1 MYTNLSLLMK
11 FTLLILILLLTQ
23 GITKAQNY
31 NIPTT
36 PLLTFLYNSKGDI
49 GNISNTEYLNL
60 FTPEIEIEKPDF
72 RLIKNENGLFA
83 FIDGTGRVYKAT
95 NLKNN
100 SITFTRIDSTKFYGN
115 NFNSIKFSYK
125 KNIYSLGGYGFWHKH
140 GQLTYFKE
148 GFEWFIIK
156 LKKEYEWDNYLFN
169 YQFKEGFIYS
179 VIRNKPNQELE
190 VVEKIIPYA
199 ISLNIRDHSLK
210 KLGPIS
216 KKIDLQNVTFKIDIP
231 SLKGMLIASESGYLL
246 LNFIN
251 NKIYKLTN
259 INKINILESKAGS
272 RMQNTFEYKGSI
284 YYNKY
289 PNETLFNLKLEMSD
303 FKEESYP
310 LYDQFRDDNF
320 SSSFIYVLFS
330 SIIILIILFIYKKYR
345 PSYRKLDIDKKNI
358 ENVVK
363 SLISSSNNF
372 NDFETTIILK
382 IIEKSKKRE
391 YCTVYEINELLGI
404 KNKSMEIQKR
414 VRTEFINRINYKFN
428 ENCKINS
435 TLIQRVRS
443 NDDSRFI
450 NYEITDQNA
459 ILYFKC
465 ITDNNK

>member
-1 MYTNLSLLMK
+1 MK
-11 FTLLILILLLTQ
+11 FTHLLLIILLTK
-23 GITKAQNY
+23 GTTKAQNY
-31 NIPTT
+31 KIPST
-36 PLLTFLYNSKGDI
+36 PSLTFLYNSKGDI

-95 NLKNN
+95 NLKND

-125 KNIYSLGGYGFWHKH
+125 QNIYSLGGYGFWHKH

-148 GFEWFIIK
+148 GFEWYIIK

-169 YQFKEGFIYS
+169 YQFKEGLIYS
-179 VIRNKPNQELE
+179 VLRNKPNQELDVE
-190 VVEKIIPYA
+190 EKIIPFA
-199 ISLNIRDHSLK
+199 VSLNIKDNSLN

-216 KKIDLQNVTFKIDIP
+216 KHIDLQNVTFKIDIP

-251 NKIYKLTN
+251 NKVYKLTN
-259 INKINILESKAGS
+259 ISKINILESKAGS
-272 RMQNTFEYKGSI
+272 RLQNTFEYNGSI

-289 PNETLFNLKLEMSD
+289 PDEKLFNLKLIMSD
-303 FKEESYP
+303 FTEEPYS
-310 LYDQFRDDNF
+310 LYDQFRNDTIVSNF
-320 SSSFIYVLFS
+320 MYFLYATILA
-330 SIIILIILFIYKKYR
+330 LIILYIYKKYR
-345 PSYRKLDIDKKNI
+345 PSYRKLDIDKKDV

-372 NDFETTIILK
+372 NDFETNIIMK
-382 IIEKSKKRE
+382 IIEKSRNRE
-391 YCTVYEINELLGI
+391 YCTVNEINELLGI
-404 KNKSMEIQKR
+404 KSKSMEIQKR
-414 VRTEFINRINYKFN
+414 VRTEFINRMNYKFN
-428 ENCKINS
+428 ENCNINS

-450 NYEITDQNA
+450 NYEITDENA
-459 ILYFKC
+459 TLYFKY
-465 ITDNNK
+465 ITNNKR